1 MKANLEARAGRFLG
15 QVRRELSD
23 RRAHLPESDLGLEAR
38 AREILDAYIREL
50 GSGDEAT
57 PAEDGEEQHDRRHRV
72 MRAIG
77 VAAYLDGD
85 TIMQARHRVAEE
97 TGEEPVKPWG
107 KRVYD
112 EWEAV
117 VAEDVAVLII
127 KLGDLKD
134 GGDLRNSDG
143 DMKLSTADEV
153 VRFSN
158 PIDALRQ
165 LVEDHRI
172 DYGFALT
179 LVALF
184 ELKPISAQDYD
195 KLRIDIYAATQSLRS
210 RIRRSHSN
218 TDFPTIQARIGS
230 PSDGRPMKDMRQLV
244 REECIRSEN
253 DDAKRALEAIRARLA
268 RELTDLYYASLYY
281 DPSSE

>member
-15 QVRRELSD
+15 LVRKELSD

-38 AREILDAYIREL
+38 AREILEAYIGKL
-50 GSGDEAT
+50 GLGDEAT
-57 PAEDGEEQHDRRHRV
+57 PAEDGEEQHDRRLRV

-97 TGEEPVKPWG
+97 TGEELVKPWG
-107 KRVYD
+107 KQVYD

-117 VAEDVAVLII
+117 VAEDVAALII

-134 GGDLRNSDG
+134 SYEPQNSDG
-143 DMKLSTADEV
+143 DMKLSAEEV
-153 VRFSN
+153 VSFSN

-165 LVEDHRI
+165 LVDDRRI
-172 DYGFALT
+172 DHGFALT

-195 KLRIDIYAATQSLRS
+195 KLRIAISAATESLRS

-230 PSDGRPMKDMRQLV
+230 PSDGSPMKDMRQLV
-244 REECIRSEN
+244 NEECIRSEN
-253 DDAKRALEAIRARLA
+253 DDRKRALEAIHARLA

-281 DPSSE
+281 HPSSE